1 MGEDAMDKF
10 RDIVGTKLPLF
21 RSAWKGKRQESDGL
35 WLHTRNLL
43 KKKLLDVVL
52 EVFPQETM
60 AIRVQFQGLGQSE
73 TQLAG
78 E

>member
-1 MGEDAMDKF
+1 MDKF

-43 KKKLLDVVL
+43 KKKPLDVVL
-52 EVFPQETM
+52 EVFPQETHGHSR
-60 AIRVQFQGLGQSE
+60 AISG
-73 TQLAG
+73 AG
-78 E
+78 VV